1 MAKPIPK
8 RHHTTPIMLTT
19 NFVDSDGFLHVAWP
33 RHPDRGVV
41 RRRPD
46 RALVR
51 KHFHTIVERDGSK
64 NVIAEKMLSNLEGRW
79 APIIREKIIDNINTN
94 KFQLQHRIK
103 LSDEELILLKLLV
116 VAQLWRSPDYYQE
129 IRMDEI
135 FEDTMLQAEEHFGKS
150 ASELLEEEGISE
162 EDIFHIKENSRIRT
176 IISGLSAEP
185 SASRMALQKNLSI
198 CVIQNPKKRFVSGS
212 SPVVNNSTPKRPLDH
227 PESCLFLPIS
237 DSVALQLM
245 GTEIIAP
252 GTGEGSVVS
261 VDDLWVR
268 KLNIGI
274 ARQSEE
280 IVGGNRQLI
289 ESLCRNRR

>member
-1 MAKPIPK
+1 M
-8 RHHTTPIMLTT
+8 
-19 NFVDSDGFLHVAWP
+19 
-33 RHPDRGVV
+33 
-41 RRRPD
+41 RPD
-46 RALVR
+46 QALVR

-64 NVIAEKMLSNLEGRW
+64 NVIAEEMLSNLEGRW
-79 APIIREKIIDNINTN
+79 APIVKEKIIDRININES
-94 KFQLQHRIK
+94 QHRIE
-103 LSDEELILLKLLV
+103 LSNEELNLLKFLI
-116 VAQLWRSPDYYQE
+116 VAQLWRSPDHYQE

-176 IISGLSAEP
+176 IISGLNAEP

-198 CVIQNPKKRFVSGS
+198 CVIQNPKKSFVSGS

-274 ARQSEE
+274 ARQSEA
-280 IVGGNRQLI
+280 IVGRSRQLI